1 MLKVKEGFV
10 LREVSGS
17 YCIVVLG
24 KASKKFN
31 GIISLNE
38 VGAFIF
44 KNIESGIDVEDIIK
58 KMLEEYDIPGNNDE
72 EKYEKASN
80 DVNKFI
86 NEMKK
91 AGIIED
97 GK

>member
-1 MLKVKEGFV
+1 MYNITYKKNIDLKQG
-10 LREVSGS
+10 
-17 YCIVVLG
+17 
-24 KASKKFN
+24 
-31 GIISLNE
+31 
-38 VGAFIF
+38 IF

-58 KMLEEYDIPGNNDE
+58 KMLEEYDIPGSNDE

>member
-1 MLKVKEGFV
+1 
-10 LREVSGS
+10 
-17 YCIVVLG
+17 
-24 KASKKFN
+24 
-31 GIISLNE
+31 
-38 VGAFIF
+38 
-44 KNIESGIDVEDIIK
+44 
-58 KMLEEYDIPGNNDE
+58 MLEEYDIPGNNDE